1 MKGRAMTNL
10 GAQRALP
17 TLLTTAGWVVAG
29 SAILAASAQIALPI
43 PLSPVPVTL
52 QTFGLAMVVA
62 LLGTRLGTY
71 AAIAYLA
78 EGASGLPVFAQHQ
91 GGFIWLVG
99 PSAGYLWSF
108 PVAAFV
114 LGWAFDAGLWRSAPA
129 RFVALVAATAIVF
142 LAGAGWLARYVG
154 GGAPAFAAGVLP
166 FVFGDVLKC
175 AVATVAAPLVRRFGP
190 ARR

>member
-10 GAQRALP
+10 RALRALP
-17 TLLTTAGWVVAG
+17 TLLTSAGWVVAG

-43 PLSPVPVTL
+43 PLSVVPVTL

-114 LGWAFDAGLWRSAPA
+114 LGSAFDAGLWRSAPA
-129 RFVALVAATAIVF
+129 RFVALIAATAIVF

-154 GGAPAFAAGVLP
+154 GGGAAFAAGVLP

-175 AVATVAAPLVRRFGP
+175 AVAAVAAPLVGRFGP
-190 ARR
+190 SRR

>member
-1 MKGRAMTNL
+1 MTNL
-10 GAQRALP
+10 GAARSLP
-17 TLLTTAGWVVAG
+17 ALLTTPGWVVAA
-29 SAILAASAQIALPI
+29 SAILAASAQVALPI
-43 PLSPVPVTL
+43 PFSPVPVTL
-52 QTFGLAMVVA
+52 QTFGLALVVA

-71 AAIAYLA
+71 ATLAYLA

-91 GGFIWLVG
+91 GGFVWLLG
-99 PSAGYLWSF
+99 PSAGYLWAF

-114 LGWAFDAGLWRSAPA
+114 LGRAFDAGLWRNAPA

-142 LAGAGWLARYVG
+142 AGGAAWLARFVG
-154 GGAPAFAAGVLP
+154 GAGPAFALGVLP

-175 AVATVAAPLVRRFGP
+175 AVAAVVAPLVGRFGP

>member
-1 MKGRAMTNL
+1 MKGGAMTNL
-10 GAQRALP
+10 GALRALP
-17 TLLTTAGWVVAG
+17 TLLTSAGWVVAG

-43 PLSPVPVTL
+43 PLSVVPVTM
-52 QTFGLAMVVA
+52 QTFGLAIVVA

-114 LGWAFDAGLWRSAPA
+114 LGRAFDAGLWRSAPA

-154 GGAPAFAAGVLP
+154 GGGQAFAAGVLP

-175 AVATVAAPLVRRFGP
+175 AVAAVAAPLVRRAGP
-190 ARR
+190 NRR